1 MVIKSSPHIWP
12 TKEIFNRLNRCWV
25 ACKKRLLEILG
36 EFKDKTAD
44 RWISLTRDWDP
55 EVSNHVS
62 KWKTINQKYAIGNEY
77 MIHTKAQTLS
87 KLTPDNPNLLR
98 EEVRPSGFE
107 KRDRE
112 EGAKTTETF
121 PEWC

>member
-12 TKEIFNRLNRCWV
+12 TKEIFNRLNGCWV

-77 MIHTKAQTLS
+77 MIPTKAQKLS
-87 KLTPDNPNLLR
+87 KLSAEWAIAAFELVKDRNAGKQMASA
-98 EEVRPSGFE
+98 EVL
-107 KRDRE
+107 D
-112 EGAKTTETF
+112 
-121 PEWC
+121 